1 MISSMTGYG
10 KAAVQEG
17 SLSVNVEIKSL
28 NSRFLDLSL
37 KVPKIL
43 ADKELEIR
51 NIVKDRIKRGKVIVN
66 IYVEKVGDEN
76 KVAEIDESNL
86 NALLNVLKELRI
98 KSGVN
103 SEITLDHLLAFQGL
117 IFSEQVED
125 NTTEFNLASRVLED
139 AIKNLV
145 EMRRQEGVALVK
157 DLRERLDVISNCV
170 LEIEKI
176 HRTEIEAYFD
186 KLKSRAKDLLK
197 DLDQYDDRLKM
208 ELALLAEKNDVT
220 EECIRLKSHIQQF
233 SDTLDNGAEVGRR
246 MNFIIQEMNREANTI
261 NSKSIS
267 SNVTNIGITI
277 KEELE
282 RIREQIQNI
291 E

>member
-10 KAAVQEG
+10 KAALQKG
-17 SLSVNVEIKSL
+17 NISVIVEIKSL

-37 KVPKIL
+37 KTPKIL

-51 NIVKDRIKRGKVIVN
+51 NIIKDRIKRGKVIVN
-66 IYVEKVGDEN
+66 IYVEKTGLEN

-86 NALLNVLKELRI
+86 KSLISVLNELKA
-98 KSGVN
+98 KSGIN
-103 SEITLDHLLAFQGL
+103 SEISLDNLLLFQTL
-117 IFSEQVED
+117 IFSDQIED
-125 NTTEFNLASRVLED
+125 NTEEFNLAATVLEE
-139 AIKNLV
+139 AIINLV
-145 EMRRQEGVALVK
+145 EMRRQEGIALVK
-157 DLRERLDVISNCV
+157 DLRSRLNTISESV
-170 LEIEKI
+170 VEIEKI
-176 HRTEIEAYFD
+176 HRTEIETYFD
-186 KLKSRAKDLLK
+186 KLKVRASDLLK

-220 EECIRLKSHIQQF
+220 EECIRLKSHIEQF
-233 SDTLDNGAEVGRR
+233 NDTLNNGADVGRR

-282 RIREQIQNI
+282 KIREQIQNI